1 MNPSRVKNSKQ
12 YLTIKL
18 ITMEYLELKVLPES
32 PTIIRNDK
40 DEEIA
45 TILIHG
51 SRDMR
56 EGRIKHI
63 ATTINGYDVLLDAMI
78 LIFAELDRDELDNAK
93 RIATEAYYNAT
104 KGVKNG

>member
-1 MNPSRVKNSKQ
+1 
-12 YLTIKL
+12 
-18 ITMEYLELKVLPES
+18 MEYLELKVLPES

-51 SRDMR
+51 SQAVR
-56 EGRIKHI
+56 ENRISQISK
-63 ATTINGYDVLLDAMI
+63 AINGYEVLLDAMI
-78 LIFAELDRDELDNAK
+78 LIFAELDRDELDKAK